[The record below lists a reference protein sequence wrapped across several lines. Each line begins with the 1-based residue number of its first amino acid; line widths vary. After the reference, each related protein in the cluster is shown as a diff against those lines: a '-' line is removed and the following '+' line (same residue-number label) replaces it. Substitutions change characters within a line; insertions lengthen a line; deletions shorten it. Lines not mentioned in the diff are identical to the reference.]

1 MKRNYISILL
11 ATLLCFS
18 CLSAPA
24 LAADKTPKS
33 PYPEELYLTQ
43 SRGGTCTICSA
54 AMMLRAYLWNEDSD
68 AALTVSESD
77 AMSAGWCSDG
87 LLWSWSYTA
96 DGYTMHVA
104 HASVSGLSVEDL
116 EDILE
121 DHPEGIA
128 LYCGHQPH
136 AVYVT
141 NVEHGTVYCADPA
154 TGEWTPLT
162 DSVLNYGGQDAI
174 LQNVTAYWYID
185 SVS

>member
-1 MKRNYISILL
+1 MQKKLL
-11 ATLLCFS
+11 AMLLALVL
-18 CLSAPA
+18 CLGSALPA
-24 LAADKTPKS
+24 FAAEEETHW
-33 PYPEELYLTQ
+33 YPDSIVLQQ
-43 SRGGTCTICSA
+43 SRRGTCTLCSSAMMVRARLYNDNFLDWDSADEESVSHYAWCSA
-54 AMMLRAYLWNEDSD
+54 
-68 AALTVSESD
+68 
-77 AMSAGWCSDG
+77 G
-87 LLWSWSYTA
+87 LLWSWSYPTA
-96 DGYTMHVA
+96 DGDLTVA